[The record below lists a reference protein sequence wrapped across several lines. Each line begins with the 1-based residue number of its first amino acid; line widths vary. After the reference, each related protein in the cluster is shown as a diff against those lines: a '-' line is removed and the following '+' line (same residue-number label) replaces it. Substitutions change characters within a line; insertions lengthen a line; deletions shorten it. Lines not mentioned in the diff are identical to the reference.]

1 MFLEILSL
9 GSLQIEPR
17 VGKGFDMGEQGLD
30 ERMKLVLKTEKKYYD
45 NRKTQCKVAGFL
57 LL

>member
-17 VGKGFDMGEQGLD
+17 VRKGFDVGEQGLN
-30 ERMKLVLKTEKKYYD
+30 EGMKLVLKTE
-45 NRKTQCKVAGFL
+45 NISMNTLCKVAGFL